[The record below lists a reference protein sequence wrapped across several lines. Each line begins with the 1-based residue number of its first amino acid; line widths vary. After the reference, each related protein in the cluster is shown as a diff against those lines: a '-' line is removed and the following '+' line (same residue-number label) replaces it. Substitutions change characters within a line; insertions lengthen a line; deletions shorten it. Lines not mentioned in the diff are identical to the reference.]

1 MIGSCIYV
9 RKNINRK
16 DGKMDLKNLS
26 IAKKLG
32 FGFGII
38 ILIFIISAT
47 LAFRTLNNNVDNI
60 QEISTIHNPSVDRI
74 DELSNLVSESK
85 LLIKNWVFIEKKS
98 GTADKEKLVDLHEN
112 RYPELVEAINSLKQ
126 HWSEDEK
133 ELYQSI
139 RVSIEDTLFSQHRK
153 IMESLNSFSSYDD
166 PEVAFEIMPMVEQGG
181 KTIKVTERILADLQK
196 LAETQKAKA
205 QSARQEMNAS
215 FLDFKSFIVIIGI
228 LIIFLGVVISFLII
242 RSITNPVNKTI
253 RFAEEI
259 SSGDL
264 SSTIDVNREDEI
276 GRLTDALRKMKEN
289 IYNIVTQIKESTSQF
304 VDSSKQIST
313 NSQTIS
319 QGSNEQASSFEEV
332 SSSMEE
338 MASNIQQNSD
348 NAKQTEKTAQKAAE
362 GMQEMGNAAKRN
374 LESITNIAEKINII
388 NDIAF
393 QTNILAINAAV
404 ESARAG
410 EYGKGFSVVA
420 SEVKKLADRSKNAAD
435 EIVELSNSTI
445 SETKKTTKLI
455 DDYLPEVEQ
464 TAQLVQEISAAS
476 QEQQSGVEQVNNSIQ
491 QMNEVTQQNASSSEE
506 LASNSEDLSQKAQKL
521 QEAVRY
527 FKTNSV

>member
-1 MIGSCIYV
+1 M
-9 RKNINRK
+9 N
-16 DGKMDLKNLS
+16 LKNLS

-32 FGFGII
+32 LGFGII
-38 ILIFIISAT
+38 ILIFILSAT
-47 LAFRTLNNNVDNI
+47 LAFRTLNKNVNNI
-60 QEISTIHNPSVDRI
+60 QEISKIHNPSVDRI
-74 DELSNLVSESK
+74 EELRNLVSESK

-98 GTADKEKLVDLHEN
+98 GTSDKEKLVDLHEN
-112 RYPELVEAINSLKQ
+112 RYPELVEKINSLTQ
-126 HWSEDEK
+126 HWSKDEK
-133 ELYQSI
+133 KLYQSI
-139 RVSIEDTLFSQHRK
+139 RVSIEDTLFRQHKK
-153 IMESLNSFSSYDD
+153 IMDYLSTFSSYDD
-166 PEVAFEIMPMVEQGG
+166 PEVVFEINPMVEQGG
-181 KTIKVTERILADLQK
+181 KTIKVTEQILADLQK
-196 LAETQKAKA
+196 LAETQKTKA
-205 QSARQEMNAS
+205 QAARQEMNAS
-215 FLDFKSFIVIIGI
+215 FLDFKSFIVIVGV
-228 LIIFLGVVISFLII
+228 LIILLGVVVSYLII
-242 RSITNPVNKTI
+242 RSITRPVNKTI
-253 RFAEEI
+253 RFAEAI
-259 SSGDL
+259 SAGDL
-264 SSTIDVNREDEI
+264 STTIDVDSKDEI
-276 GRLTDALRKMKEN
+276 GRLTEALKQMKEN
-289 IYNIVTQIKESTSQF
+289 IYGIVTQIKESAGKF
-304 VDSSKQIST
+304 VDSSRQISSS
-313 NSQTIS
+313 SQTIS

-362 GMQEMGNAAKRN
+362 GMQEMGDAAKRN
-374 LESITNIAEKINII
+374 LNSITNIAEKINII

-410 EYGKGFSVVA
+410 SYGKGFSVVA

-435 EIVELSNSTI
+435 EIVELSKSTI

-455 DDYLPEVEQ
+455 DEYLPEVEQ

-476 QEQQSGVEQVNNSIQ
+476 QEQQSGVEQVNNSVQ

-527 FKTNSV
+527 FKTNSE